1 MKEAEDNSGPHKDMG
16 SMLLKKGNTMTEQ
29 HEDAR
34 LQVVEIMDIEFKKFT
49 CI

>member
-1 MKEAEDNSGPHKDMG
+1 MKEADDNSGPHKDMG
-16 SMLLKKGNTMTEQ
+16 SMLLKKGKTMTEQ

-34 LQVVEIMDIEFKKFT
+34 QVVEVMDIEFKKST